1 MNDAGSG
8 DNILKYNSKTSQILV
23 TVFKFNSISK
33 LQIKAALNEK
43 EKSSADKK
51 TYNTF
56 KFVYCTPHIKIYA
69 AETLQLFVVVV
80 CS

>member
-1 MNDAGSG
+1 MNNAGSG
-8 DNILKYNSKTSQILV
+8 NNILKYNSKTSQILV

-33 LQIKAALNEK
+33 WQINAALNEK
-43 EKSSADKK
+43 EKSPADKK

-56 KFVYCTPHIKIYA
+56 TFVYHIKIYT
-69 AETLQLFVVVV
+69 AENLQLFFAVV

>member
-1 MNDAGSG
+1 MNNAGSG
-8 DNILKYNSKTSQILV
+8 NNILKYNSKTSQILV

-33 LQIKAALNEK
+33 LQINAALNEK
-43 EKSSADKK
+43 ERSPADKK

-56 KFVYCTPHIKIYA
+56 KFVYHIKIYT
-69 AETLQLFVVVV
+69 AENLQLFFVVV